1 MAVMLGVTARRLM
14 MAGQGQ
20 TAEKG
25 AKDMSEKEKDV
36 IRNLADK
43 LPKMTERERGYLEGT
58 LATAAAMAKKGG
70 TEAAGDAKAGV
81 DNEIQR

>member
-1 MAVMLGVTARRLM
+1 
-14 MAGQGQ
+14 
-20 TAEKG
+20 
-25 AKDMSEKEKDV
+25 MSEKEKDV